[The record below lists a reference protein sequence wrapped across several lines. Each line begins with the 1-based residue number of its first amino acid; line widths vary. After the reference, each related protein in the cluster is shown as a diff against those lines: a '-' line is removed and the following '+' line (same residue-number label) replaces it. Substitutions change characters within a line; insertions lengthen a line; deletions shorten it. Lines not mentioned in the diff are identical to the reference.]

1 MTLFLYKLD
10 IFINFLTI
18 IEWVGKHHRVVPCKF
33 STFYF
38 FPTALKCLG
47 GLVSIIHLV
56 DLCMILP
63 FCHVE
68 ISFTFGYHFRFC
80 PWMLATLN
88 ISRASPSLDI
98 PAPILVP
105 NSDSISSFNN
115 GEKTRPH
122 IYTLKSARLLPR

>member
-1 MTLFLYKLD
+1 M
-10 IFINFLTI
+10 
-18 IEWVGKHHRVVPCKF
+18 
-33 STFYF
+33 S
-38 FPTALKCLG
+38 
-47 GLVSIIHLV
+47 VSHLL

-68 ISFTFGYHFRFC
+68 ISFTFGHHFWFC

-88 ISRASPSLDI
+88 ISRASASLDI

-105 NSDSISSFNN
+105 NSDPINSFDN
-115 GEKTRPH
+115 GEKTRPR